1 MANDKEVLSELNI
14 LDDFQW
20 DEKDISFFG
29 EGITKEELEKENLS
43 QPPKKDE
50 KKGGKEDD
58 EESKNAD
65 SEESDEVNHKFG
77 FDEDEEK
84 SGSDSEKT
92 KSKTGKEEDS
102 EGSVGVHKIMDFLV
116 KQGIIELDEEDLKEF
131 NELDE
136 VDKEEVIKDFY
147 LKAVEDKFE
156 EDINNL
162 PEVVKNSLKIAIK
175 GGNVDEYLAGVY
187 TSKQTGLTRNMNL
200 SDELVQEKVVTQKLI
215 EEGYDEDYIT
225 SQLEFLK
232 DSDKLQI
239 TAEKYYNKWKKEED
253 EKEKDYLK
261 RVEAAAEEKRN
272 SQINYRKSLTQ
283 HLSGIEGVKGFKLTK
298 KEISELPEYIAVPNI
313 KTSNNQVITGFQ
325 KDLFEAMKDKDKTI
339 LIAKLLKSDF
349 DFSSFEKA
357 LKSEQTKNL
366 KENLQRQK
374 NKEINSTSGSSQKQ
388 KRLVDFFE

>member
-1 MANDKEVLSELNI
+1 
-14 LDDFQW
+14 
-20 DEKDISFFG
+20 
-29 EGITKEELEKENLS
+29 
-43 QPPKKDE
+43 
-50 KKGGKEDD
+50 
-58 EESKNAD
+58 
-65 SEESDEVNHKFG
+65 
-77 FDEDEEK
+77 
-84 SGSDSEKT
+84 
-92 KSKTGKEEDS
+92 
-102 EGSVGVHKIMDFLV
+102 MDFLV

-215 EEGYDEDYIT
+215 EEGYDEEYIT

-298 KEISELPEYIAVPNI
+298 KEISECNT
-313 KTSNNQVITGFQ
+313 TSFS
-325 KDLFEAMKDKDKTI
+325 
-339 LIAKLLKSDF
+339 KS
-349 DFSSFEKA
+349 
-357 LKSEQTKNL
+357 
-366 KENLQRQK
+366 
-374 NKEINSTSGSSQKQ
+374 
-388 KRLVDFFE
+388 